1 MAENKSF
8 ASAFFPGLVVGLIVG
23 SLLGAFVA
31 PRLAAPKTPAAPPV
45 VRSGEVPKERE
56 PLPAGTDTAAP
67 TDPVDEG
74 APKPDAPKPEEP
86 KPEGQPPEPKPGD
99 PKPAEPA
106 PVETPK

>member
-45 VRSGEVPKERE
+45 VRSGEAPKERE
-56 PLPAGTDTAAP
+56 PLPSGTDGAP
-67 TDPVDEG
+67 PIDPVEEG
-74 APKPDAPKPEEP
+74 TPKPDAPKPEEP
-86 KPEGQPPEPKPGD
+86 KPGEPKPGE
-99 PKPAEPA
+99 PKPSEPA
-106 PVETPK
+106 PVEPPK

>member
-45 VRSGEVPKERE
+45 VRSGEIPKERE
-56 PLPAGTDTAAP
+56 PLPPGTDGSAP
-67 TDPVDEG
+67 VDAVDEG
-74 APKPDAPKPEEP
+74 TP
-86 KPEGQPPEPKPGD
+86 KPEGQPGEPKAGEPKPG
-99 PKPAEPA
+99 EPA
-106 PVETPK
+106 PVEPPK

>member
-45 VRSGEVPKERE
+45 VRSGEAPKERE
-56 PLPAGTDTAAP
+56 PLPAGTDGAP
-67 TDPVDEG
+67 PIDPVDEG
-74 APKPDAPKPEEP
+74 TP
-86 KPEGQPPEPKPGD
+86 KPEGQPADPKPGEPKPG
-99 PKPAEPA
+99 EPA
-106 PVETPK
+106 PAETPK

>member
-45 VRSGEVPKERE
+45 VRSGEAPKERE
-56 PLPAGTDTAAP
+56 PLPAGVDGTAP
-67 TDPVDEG
+67 VEPVDEG
-74 APKPDAPKPEEP
+74 AAKPEDPKP
-86 KPEGQPPEPKPGD
+86 GEPKPGE
-99 PKPAEPA
+99 PKPGEPA
-106 PVETPK
+106 PVEPPK

>member
-45 VRSGEVPKERE
+45 VRSGEAPKERE
-56 PLPAGTDTAAP
+56 PLPAGTDGAP
-67 TDPVDEG
+67 PIDPVDEG
-74 APKPDAPKPEEP
+74 TPKPEDP
-86 KPEGQPPEPKPGD
+86 KPEGQPADPKPGEPKPG
-99 PKPAEPA
+99 EPA
-106 PVETPK
+106 PAETPK